1 MAKDSQIDEKDVRI
15 EKARGG
21 QTIADEEG
29 KGHNR
34 THKKQSADRDKP
46 GSDR

>member
-1 MAKDSQIDEKDVRI
+1 MAKDSQIDEKSVRA
-15 EKARGG
+15 EKSRGN

-29 KGHNR
+29 KNHSR
-34 THKKQSADRDKP
+34 THKKQSSDREKP